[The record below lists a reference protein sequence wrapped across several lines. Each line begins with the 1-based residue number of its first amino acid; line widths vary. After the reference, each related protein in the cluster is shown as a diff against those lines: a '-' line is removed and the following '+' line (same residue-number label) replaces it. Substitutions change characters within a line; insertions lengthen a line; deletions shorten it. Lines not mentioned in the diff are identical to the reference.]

1 MAIVVDPEGLTALRA
16 ARAGAIVPDDVHD
29 LLRDAE
35 RAKRSGDFEEAERLL
50 QEALL
55 TDPSRASVWSTVGA
69 LEDQLGEVSVA
80 REAYRAALSL
90 EDDDKT
96 ALALAR
102 LHSSIGEWDDA
113 IAVATHLSL
122 NGRDETTRAMA
133 TRLAHEAKARKATS

>member
-1 MAIVVDPEGLTALRA
+1 
-16 ARAGAIVPDDVHD
+16 VHD
-29 LLRDAE
+29 LLRGAE
-35 RAKRSGDFEEAERLL
+35 RAKREGKFDEAERLL

-55 TDPSRASVWSTVGA
+55 IEPSRPSVWSMVGA
-69 LEDQLGEVSVA
+69 LEDELGEVSVA

-90 EDDDKT
+90 EDDDNT

-122 NGRDETTRAMA
+122 NGRDETTRVKA
-133 TRLAHEAKARKATS
+133 TRLAHDAKARKATS